1 MEKIKNIILLLL
13 LVLVTNCGYVP
24 LSNINNVDFN
34 INNLILKGDRKI
46 NNYISNNLKRYQ
58 NIENSDKIYNVNL
71 STEYLKSV
79 INKDKKG
86 NPKTYELEIKA
97 SIEVEKINGEKIN
110 KDFIRNNSLSSKEK
124 KVKEKE
130 LEIKYKKD
138 LANLISKDI
147 IFFLTNQQ

>member
-1 MEKIKNIILLLL
+1 MKKIKNIILLFL

-24 LSNINNVDFN
+24 LSNINNVDFS
-34 INNLILKGDRKI
+34 IDNLILKGDRKI
-46 NNYISNNLKRYQ
+46 NNYILNNLKRYQ
-58 NIENSDKIYNVNL
+58 NIENSGKIYNINL
-71 STEYLKSV
+71 STQYVKSV

-97 SIEVEKINGEKIN
+97 SVEVETINGEKFN
-110 KDFIRNNSLSSKEK
+110 KNFTRNNSLSSKEK

-147 IFFLTNQQ
+147 IFFLANQQ